1 MVNHKALRTM
11 KKILILFLASILS
24 LGSLSA
30 KSKYKI
36 QMIDIIHGQ
45 DFWQNGYVLYNVQ
58 TKDAILIDPG
68 KVDNQIEDY
77 IKSNNLNITAIL
89 NTHGHG
95 DHVGGNAHYKTLYKV
110 NVYAHIAE
118 KRIHRTK
125 NIITFF
131 EEDQAPIIEG
141 FKGLKFYHIPGHS
154 PGSIAIHIEDI
165 LVTGDTLQ
173 KEGIGSTPNKTEE
186 EDEKYTNM
194 EINSIKTKLMIL
206 PDTTLVYPGHGYETS
221 IGYER
226 KNNEWLK

>member
-1 MVNHKALRTM
+1 MQKVLF
-11 KKILILFLASILS
+11 LFLATIFSIGFLN
-24 LGSLSA
+24 A
-30 KSKYKI
+30 KPTYKI
-36 QMIDIIHGQ
+36 QMIDLLHGQ
-45 DFWQNGYVLYNVQ
+45 NFWQNAYVLYNDQ

-77 IKSNNLNITAIL
+77 IKTNKLTIRAIL

-95 DHVGGNAHYKTLYKV
+95 DHVGGNKHYKTFYKV
-110 NVYAHIAE
+110 NVYAHMAE
-118 KRIHRTK
+118 KNMHRTK

-131 EEDQAPIIEG
+131 EEDKPPIIEG
-141 FKGLKFYHIPGHS
+141 FKELKFYHIPGHT
-154 PGSIAIHIEDI
+154 PGSIAIHIGDI

-173 KEGIGSTPNKTEE
+173 KEGIGSTPNNTAE

-194 EINSIKTKLMIL
+194 EINSIKNKLMTL

-226 KNNEWLK
+226 KENEWLK